1 VHTGRSSLE
10 RALGAWRDALGTHN
24 VSLDA
29 AARGRFERATFAT
42 TSRVPAVLRP
52 ATTREVQACVRIARR
67 EGIPLYPVSRGRN
80 WGYGSA
86 VPPADGCVAI
96 DLSRMTR
103 VLAHDEAL
111 GYVTVEPGVTF
122 RALETHL
129 AARRSRLVAPCVG
142 STSEGSLV
150 GHALERGLGAD
161 GVADRWQCVCALEVV
176 LPTGERIETGFA
188 RHGAGLLAPLHRW
201 GIGPSL
207 DGLFSQSNFGIVTR
221 MTLWLDER
229 PTFADNIW
237 LGLDD
242 QTQLASAV
250 DAIRGLRRAL
260 VLRAPV
266 VLSSGTR
273 LLALAT
279 RYPWELA
286 AGRTPLPR
294 ALEREILVGAGI
306 PRWSGGTTLAAA
318 SREERRARR
327 ALVRAALDG
336 LVTSLR
342 VAPAATPAAADS
354 NVNLRVAYWRGR
366 QPIPDEPDPDR
377 DGCGVLICAPV
388 VPLVGR
394 HVARAAGV
402 VERTLRRHGFD
413 AIYTISLHDDRHATL
428 IAFIVYD
435 RALAGADATARRC
448 HDELLDRLAAGGYLP
463 YRKAICARLPPA
475 NDARVRARIK
485 AALDPAGILAPGRYD
500 NVGLSR
506 RAGGAAGAAARTPR
520 ARRSRR

>member
-1 VHTGRSSLE
+1 
-10 RALGAWRDALGTHN
+10 
-24 VSLDA
+24 
-29 AARGRFERATFAT
+29 
-42 TSRVPAVLRP
+42 
-52 ATTREVQACVRIARR
+52 VRIARR

-96 DLSRMTR
+96 DLSRMAR
-103 VLAHDEAL
+103 VLAHDESL

-122 RALETHL
+122 RALEAHL
-129 AARRSRLVAPCVG
+129 AARRSRLVAPRVG
-142 STSEGSLV
+142 STSDGSLV

-161 GVADRWQCVCALEVV
+161 GVADRWQRVCALEVV

-188 RHGAGLLAPLHRW
+188 RHGAGLVAPLHRW

-207 DGLFSQSNFGIVTR
+207 DGLFSQSNYGIVTR

-229 PTFADNIW
+229 PALVDSIW

-242 QTQLASAV
+242 PAQLAGAV
-250 DAIRGLRRAL
+250 DAIRRLRRAQVLHAPL
-260 VLRAPV
+260 VI
-266 VLSSGTR
+266 SSGTR
-273 LLALAT
+273 LLALAIQ
-279 RYPWELA
+279 YPWSLA

-294 ALEREILVGAGI
+294 ALERELCGGAGI
-306 PRWSGGTTLAAA
+306 ARWSGGTTLAAA
-318 SREERRARR
+318 SRDERRARR

-336 LVTSLR
+336 EVASLR
-342 VAPAATPAAADS
+342 LAPAVTVTATDA
-354 NVNLRVAYWRGR
+354 NVNLRAAYWRSLR
-366 QPIPDEPDPDR
+366 PIPDEPDPDR
-377 DGCGVLICAPV
+377 DGCGVLFCAPV

-394 HVARAAGV
+394 HVVRAAGI

-435 RALAGADATARRC
+435 RALAGADAAARRC
-448 HDELLDRLAAGGYLP
+448 HDALLDRLAAAGYLP
-463 YRKAICARLPPA
+463 YRKATCARLPEA
-475 NDARVRARIK
+475 NDAAVRARIK

-500 NVGLSR
+500 DGTSR
-506 RAGGAAGAAARTPR
+506 PAGGAAGAAARARRT
-520 ARRSRR
+520 RRSRR